1 MKNADKSKEYL
12 LIKKRLQECEEK
24 YRNLV
29 EKANDGIAIIQDRM
43 FKYVNPRLAE
53 MVGYSVKEIIETP
66 FEKHIHSDELPKV
79 LDRHKRRVAGEEVPS
94 IYESAIQS
102 RDGRKILVEF
112 NVTQNYY
119 LGKPTTFVFVRDI
132 SQRKREEKIQA
143 SVYQISETAYLAKD
157 LPEFYQT
164 VHAIIAELMP
174 AKDNFYIALFDERT
188 NMLYY
193 PYFVDEEEEN
203 PGPQKLGR
211 GLTEYVFRTG
221 KSLLASPKVFAEL
234 EKKGEVVSIGPP
246 SIDWLGVPLKIGGKT
261 IGVLTVQSYTEG
273 VRYTEEEKNI
283 LTFIAEQIAMAIERK
298 QTSQALRKSEKQI
311 RALIEAIPASI
322 YFKDTEGRNI
332 VMNKAY
338 EELVGIG
345 REEIIGKT
353 DEELL
358 PKNLAD
364 QCRKSDEKVL
374 KSRKIFHSEEKYLSQ
389 DGEMT
394 FFETTKSPILDAQ
407 GEIVGL
413 VGVSSDITERKKT
426 EKALEASEERYRD
439 LVEKAGIAILIDD
452 RAGNFQYVN
461 ERYAELFG
469 YSQEEFKSQSIR
481 TIVYP
486 DDVDM
491 VMCYHRNR
499 IQR

>member
-66 FEKHIHSDELPKV
+66 FEKHIHPDELPKV

-164 VHAIIAELMP
+164 VHAMIADLMP

-193 PYFVDEEEEN
+193 TYFVDEEEEN

-221 KSLLASPKVFAEL
+221 KSLFASPIDFAEL
-234 EKKGEVVSIGPP
+234 E
-246 SIDWLGVPLKIGGKT
+246 
-261 IGVLTVQSYTEG
+261 
-273 VRYTEEEKNI
+273 N
-283 LTFIAEQIAMAIERK
+283 
-298 QTSQALRKSEKQI
+298 
-311 RALIEAIPASI
+311 
-322 YFKDTEGRNI
+322 
-332 VMNKAY
+332 
-338 EELVGIG
+338 
-345 REEIIGKT
+345 
-353 DEELL
+353 
-358 PKNLAD
+358 
-364 QCRKSDEKVL
+364 
-374 KSRKIFHSEEKYLSQ
+374 
-389 DGEMT
+389 
-394 FFETTKSPILDAQ
+394 
-407 GEIVGL
+407 
-413 VGVSSDITERKKT
+413 
-426 EKALEASEERYRD
+426 
-439 LVEKAGIAILIDD
+439 
-452 RAGNFQYVN
+452 
-461 ERYAELFG
+461 
-469 YSQEEFKSQSIR
+469 
-481 TIVYP
+481 
-486 DDVDM
+486 
-491 VMCYHRNR
+491 
-499 IQR
+499 